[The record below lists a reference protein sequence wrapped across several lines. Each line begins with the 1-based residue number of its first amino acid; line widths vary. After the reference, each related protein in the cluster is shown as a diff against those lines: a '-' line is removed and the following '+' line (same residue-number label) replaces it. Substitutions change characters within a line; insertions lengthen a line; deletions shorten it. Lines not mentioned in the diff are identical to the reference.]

1 METINKT
8 DNTAGNSPMEINM
21 QTLNFLKTASK
32 YVILSLTVGGLAG
45 PAYAE
50 DSINK
55 NPNWTYIPY
64 VPKGGEAAKTAP
76 EAGAKTKPAETSKT
90 TPPVPVKP
98 QSTAPQGGDAASQ
111 QTAPE
116 SGAKTKPAETSKTTP
131 PVPVKPQSAAPQGG
145 DATAQ
150 ETAPESAAKPADTSK
165 STQAVPV
172 NPQPGPSQGGA
183 SEARQ
188 TAPESGAKS
197 AVAPVQPESKTG
209 PKSTSEAS
217 TKKDTETKKSSSAEV
232 VKPQGKESAAS
243 EGSGTRN
250 PDKSYA
256 GKDTGQPTKSPEAG
270 AITGN
275 AVQSQEELPFEVAD
289 KNADHFVSKEELKD
303 YPHLLEVFDKVDA
316 GKDGKLEQHEYANL
330 ISEKK
335 REGFQP

>member
-8 DNTAGNSPMEINM
+8 DNTAGNSPIEINM
-21 QTLNFLKTASK
+21 QALNFLKTTSK
-32 YVILSLTVGGLAG
+32 YVILSLIVAG
-45 PAYAE
+45 PAYAD

-64 VPKGGEAAKTAP
+64 VPKGGEAAKPAP
-76 EAGAKTKPAETSKT
+76 ETGEK
-90 TPPVPVKP
+90 
-98 QSTAPQGGDAASQ
+98 
-111 QTAPE
+111 
-116 SGAKTKPAETSKTTP
+116 KTKPAETSKTTP

-145 DATAQ
+145 DAAAQ

-172 NPQPGPSQGGA
+172 TPQPGPSQGGA
-183 SEARQ
+183 SEATQ
-188 TAPESGAKS
+188 TAPEAGAKP
-197 AVAPVQPESKTG
+197 ADTAKVPAPGQPESKTG

-217 TKKDTETKKSSSAEV
+217 TKKDTETKKSGSAEV
-232 VKPQGKESAAS
+232 VKPQGKESAVTEAVS
-243 EGSGTRN
+243 EGSGKRD

-256 GKDTGQPTKSPEAG
+256 GKDTGQTKSQGAG
-270 AITGN
+270 AVTGN
-275 AVQSQEELPFEVAD
+275 AAQSQEELPFEVAD
-289 KNADHFVSKEELKD
+289 KNGDHFVSKEELKD

-330 ISEKK
+330 VSEKK